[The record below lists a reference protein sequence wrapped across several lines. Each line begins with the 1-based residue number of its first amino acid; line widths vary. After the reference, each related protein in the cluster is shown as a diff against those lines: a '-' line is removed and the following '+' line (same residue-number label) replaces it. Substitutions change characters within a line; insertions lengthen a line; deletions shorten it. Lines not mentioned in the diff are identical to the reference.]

1 MEPSQTSD
9 AVECSP
15 RPPEGKGRPARRV
28 LLVDDQPFF
37 LVMGQAILRGG
48 GYEVQTAPSGRE
60 ALRVARATR
69 PDAILLDVEMPGLN
83 GFETCRRLKADPVT
97 AAIPVAM
104 LTATLDPQLNEK
116 AFQSGAEATILKGVS
131 AARLLNMLQV
141 VLTTARRPRAASR
154 ADVALPVE
162 YESAGE
168 VVSAETLNLSAD
180 GMFIKTPSATAPG
193 TLLHLRFGVPGA
205 ARWECCA
212 RVVWTRDPGEK
223 HPYPSGMGVQFV
235 DLAAEARAAI
245 VAFVAAGATRA
256 RPPEAERAG
265 DVAGGMA
272 DESSPP
278 EVAH

>member
-1 MEPSQTSD
+1 MEPNQASG
-9 AVECSP
+9 AAEGRP
-15 RPPEGKGRPARRV
+15 RAAEGEGHPARRV

-69 PDAILLDVEMPGLN
+69 LDAILLDVEMPGLN

-116 AFQSGAEATILKGVS
+116 AFQAGAEATILKGVS

-154 ADVALPVE
+154 AEVALPVE
-162 YESAGE
+162 YENAGE

-180 GMFIKTPSATAPG
+180 GMFIKTPSPAAAG
-193 TLLHLRFGVPGA
+193 TPLHLRFAVSGA

-212 RVVWTRDPGEK
+212 RVVWMRDPGEK
-223 HPYPSGMGVQFV
+223 HPHPSGMGVQFV

-245 VAFVAAGATRA
+245 VAFVAAGATPSRS
-256 RPPEAERAG
+256 PEAERAG
-265 DVAGGMA
+265 EVPGGLA

-278 EVAH
+278 EVAQ